1 MKVVGNVFAT
11 RVKMLEQA
19 PNSNIWL
26 IKANDALQKWNQ
38 SAKQQRDGKYANYIK
53 FGTVL
58 HI

>member
-11 RVKMLEQA
+11 MVKMLEQA
-19 PNSNIWL
+19 QNSNIWL
-26 IKANDALQKWNQ
+26 IKANNALQKWNQ
-38 SAKQQRDGKYANYIK
+38 SAKQQRDGKYSYYIK

>member
-11 RVKMLEQA
+11 MVKMLERAQ
-19 PNSNIWL
+19 NSNIWL

>member
-26 IKANDALQKWNQ
+26 IKANNALQKWNQ
-38 SAKQQRDGKYANYIK
+38 SAKQQRDGKYSY
-53 FGTVL
+53 
-58 HI
+58 